1 VCHGIRKQT
10 NGTHE
15 FNLTEFVH
23 FDNYYTIEATIARV
37 NKVKKAFGQYVNK
50 SEGVNRGQKPMKIRK
65 SKTFFKPI
73 VKPNIQMIFDDIA
86 TLKNNYNNELLQL
99 KTNY

>member
-1 VCHGIRKQT
+1 VSWDKKANKCYARIQIDGIRIHL
-10 NGTHE
+10 G
-15 FNLTEFVH
+15 
-23 FDNYYTIEATIARV
+23 NYDTIEEATIARV

-50 SEGVNRGQKPMKIRK
+50 SEGVNHGQKPMKIRK

-86 TLKNNYNNELLQL
+86 TLKNNYKNELL
-99 KTNY
+99 